1 MTSAAIIDDLQARGL
16 LEQSTDLDAL
26 KAFLATPRT
35 LYCGF
40 DPTADS
46 LHVGNLMPLL
56 TLRRYQQYG
65 HTPIVLAG
73 GATGLI
79 GDPSGRTTE
88 RTLNTED
95 TVQTWT
101 ANIKK
106 QASMFVSFEG
116 TNAAIAVNNYDW
128 LGKMNAL
135 AFLRDVGKHF
145 SVNAMLAKDSVKS
158 RIDREETGI
167 SYTEFSYGL
176 LQAYD
181 FLELSRKHDCFMQIG
196 GSDQWG
202 NITGGIPLI
211 RKVDQKTAY
220 AMTVPLVVKADGTKF
235 GKSADGAIWLD
246 SRKTSVF
253 AFYQYWINTDDRDI
267 GKFMLYFS
275 FKPVNEIK
283 AIIAEHEKAPHLR
296 TAQKELAREF
306 TQLVHGAH
314 GLAMAERITN
324 ALFSGDISQLTADD
338 FANIGADSIPTTQL
352 ENAAVSLVDI
362 LEKSGLA
369 TSRKMAKEFIGN
381 KAVAV
386 NGHVVEADG
395 DLSSITPLHGRY
407 YMIKRGK
414 NNYHLVKVA

>member
-1 MTSAAIIDDLQARGL
+1 MNSAAIIDDLQSRGL
-16 LEQSTDLDAL
+16 LEQSTDLDTL
-26 KAFLATPRT
+26 KEYLATPRT

-65 HTPIVLAG
+65 HRPIVLAG

-88 RTLNTED
+88 RTLNTEE
-95 TVQTWT
+95 TVQSWT

-116 TNAAIAVNNYDW
+116 DNAAIAVNNLDW
-128 LGKMNAL
+128 MGGMSAL
-135 AFLRDVGKHF
+135 SFLRDVGKHF

-158 RIDREETGI
+158 RIEREETGI

-181 FLELSRKHDCFMQIG
+181 FLVLSRQHDCFMQIG

-220 AMTVPLVVKADGTKF
+220 AQTVPLVVKADGTKF
-235 GKSADGAIWLD
+235 GKSADGAVWLD
-246 SRKTSVF
+246 SKKTSVF

-267 GKFMLYFS
+267 GKFLLYFS
-275 FKPVNEIK
+275 FKPVDEIK
-283 AIIAEHEKAPHLR
+283 GIIAEHEKAPHLR
-296 TAQKELAREF
+296 IAQKAMAQEF
-306 TQLVHGAH
+306 TQLVHGSH
-314 GLAMAERITN
+314 GLATAERITN
-324 ALFSGDISQLTADD
+324 ALFSGEIGHLSAED
-338 FANIGADSIPTTQL
+338 FASMGADSIPTTEL
-352 ENAAVSLVDI
+352 PDATLSVVDI
-362 LEKSGLA
+362 LEKSSLA
-369 TSRKMAKEFIGN
+369 ASRKMAKEFIGN

-386 NGHVVEADG
+386 NGNVVEADG
-395 DLSSITPLHGRY
+395 PLNAFTPLHGRY